1 METNFRN
8 RDQLY
13 RSAVEALGE
22 EEADTLMASLPP
34 MDWSEIATKS
44 DLRELKHE
52 LTAAI
57 ESGLRKQSQ
66 WVFGSVAVMALSMLG
81 VVISALALT

>member
-22 EEADTLMASLPP
+22 EEADTLMSSLPP

-44 DLRELKHE
+44 DLEKLELK
-52 LTAAI
+52 LTAAL

-66 WVFGSVAVMALSMLG
+66 WVFGSVSVMALSMLG